1 MDTIPFSALI
11 GVFCL
16 LLCMSAFFSG
26 SETALMS
33 LNRYRLRHLTKQGHA
48 GARRASRLLDQPDR
62 LIGLILIGNNF
73 VNILITQLATYIGFR
88 AFGSGGIALSTGILT
103 LILLIFAE
111 VAPKT
116 LGALH
121 SERFAFPAAF
131 IYLPLL
137 KITYPLVWLIN
148 LFANGL
154 LKLLGVPTDQRQSQ
168 ALSYEEMSSVVNE
181 ASGIDSSHR
190 EMLLRILDL
199 EKITIQDVMVPRADI
214 LGIDLEEPFEEIEAQ
229 LRQQSYTRMP
239 VYRGNINNVVGYIH
253 MRRLL
258 SLLANDA
265 LTKAEIETQM
275 QPAYF
280 VPETTTLTRQLHN
293 FKQERR
299 RHALVV
305 DEYGDIAGMVTMEDL
320 LEEIV
325 GEFTHD
331 SNVSD
336 DIHLQSN
343 GSWFVDGGAQI
354 REINR
359 LLELKLPT
367 DGPKTLNG
375 LIIDRLQAIPEAQ
388 QCVMIDGYPI
398 EVIKISQNAI
408 KTARISPN
416 TDSPSKTPADD
427 V

>member
-1 MDTIPFSALI
+1 MDSLPFSILI
-11 GVFCL
+11 SIFFL
-16 LLCMSAFFSG
+16 LLAMSAFFSG
-26 SETALMS
+26 SETALMA
-33 LNRYRLRHLTKQGHA
+33 LNRYRLRHLTQQGHT
-48 GARRASRLLDQPDR
+48 GARRASKLLDQPDR

-103 LILLIFAE
+103 LILLVFAE

-121 SERFAFPAAF
+121 PERFAFPAAF
-131 IYLPLL
+131 IYVPLL
-137 KITYPLVWLIN
+137 KISYPLVWLIN

-154 LKLLGVPTDQRQSQ
+154 LKLLGVPTEQRHNQ
-168 ALSYEEMSSVVNE
+168 ALSYDEMTSVVNE
-181 ASGIDSSHR
+181 AIGIDRSHR
-190 EMLLRILDL
+190 EILLRVLDL
-199 EKITIQDVMVPRADI
+199 EKVTVQDIMVPRAEI
-214 LGIDLEEPFEEIEAQ
+214 MGIDLDEPFEEIEAQ
-229 LRQQSYTRMP
+229 LRQLNYTRMP

-275 QPAYF
+275 QPPYF
-280 VPETTTLTRQLHN
+280 VPETTTLTHQLHN
-293 FKQERR
+293 FKQEKR

-305 DEYGDIAGMVTMEDL
+305 DEYGDITGMVTMEDL

-331 SNVSD
+331 STISD
-336 DIHLQSN
+336 DIHQQDN
-343 GSWFVDGGAQI
+343 GSWFVDGSASL

-359 LLELKLPT
+359 VLNLSLPT

-388 QCVMIDGYPI
+388 QCLMVDGYPI
-398 EVIKISQNAI
+398 EVIKIHQNAI
-408 KTARISPN
+408 KTARISPRI
-416 TDSPSKTPADD
+416 DTPAQPSIENH
-427 V
+427 